1 MAGLSL
7 AALGIGILGLVLLQP
22 PRFEESAVGGMIHP
36 SDAPGPRFLGVI
48 DKPSSD
54 RLCDP
59 DLWQGID
66 AIVVRNEPGRAWVD
80 EDRWQGLTSRSQA
93 AVANWSSR
101 CTSSGTPLALVGSP
115 SGNILGHYSREE
127 GLAHAP

>member
-7 AALGIGILGLVLLQP
+7 AAFSTGVLALVLLQP
-22 PRFEESAVGGMIHP
+22 PHPEESALGGMTHP
-36 SDAPGPRFLGVI
+36 AGAPGPRFLGVV
-48 DKPSSD
+48 DEPSSD

-59 DLWQGID
+59 ELWQGID
-66 AIVVRNEPGRAWVD
+66 AIVVRNEPGKAWVS
-80 EDRWQGLTSRSQA
+80 EDRWRGLTSRSRA

-115 SGNILGHYSREE
+115 SGNILGHYSLEE
-127 GLAHAP
+127 GLAHTP